1 MIARSAVAAAAFSIA
16 LRTLDAMSLAWR
28 PLFSGDLAAQM
39 LAIVDDIADATAG
52 PTEPPANLP
61 AQIEPVWRCSLEA
74 LAAQSLLHGYLALR
88 DGAEARVDT
97 AIALLD
103 QATDAAAVL
112 TLTPGLYFGFA
123 GISWVATHLA
133 GRLFEET
140 QDNCLEVDEVL
151 IATLDDPMWN
161 ARYELLSGVVGMG
174 VYARERLPR
183 PSAVRLIEAVL
194 GRLEACAER
203 STAGAAFLN
212 PTATLSPEY
221 HEMAP
226 HGMYNLG
233 LAHGIAGV
241 ISFLGSLCRIGVAV
255 ERAAPLLT
263 DSVAWLLSRELP
275 AGGDYRFKSTYTPDR
290 DVDVPRLGWCHGDLA
305 VATALL
311 VAARGAGEP
320 SWEQHARRI
329 ARSAAALSVDTRV
342 PDAGLCHGAAGIGHL
357 FNRLYQATDEPAL
370 GEAARM
376 WLRRAVAM
384 REPGH
389 GIGGYRTFLRGSRYS
404 DPGFRVGSSGIA
416 LALLAAASQ
425 VPPDWDRLLMAS

>member
-1 MIARSAVAAAAFSIA
+1 
-16 LRTLDAMSLAWR
+16 MSLAWR
-28 PLFSGDLAAQM
+28 PVFSGDLAAQM

-52 PTEPPANLP
+52 PVEPPGNLP
-61 AQIEPVWRCSLEA
+61 AEDAPAWRCSLDA
-74 LAAQSLLHGYLALR
+74 LAGQSLLHAYLALHG
-88 DGAEARVDT
+88 GAEARADT

-103 QATDAAAVL
+103 QATDAAGEL
-112 TLTPGLYFGFA
+112 TLTPSLYFGFA

-151 IATLDDPMWN
+151 LATLADPLWN

-183 PSAVRLIEAVL
+183 PSAVRLIEAVV

-203 STAGAAFLN
+203 SAAGAAFFS
-212 PTATLSPEY
+212 PVETLSPEY
-221 HEMAP
+221 HDAAP
-226 HGMYNLG
+226 RGWYNLG
-233 LAHGIAGV
+233 LAHGVAGV

-255 ERAAPLLT
+255 DRAAPLLA
-263 DSVAWLLSRELP
+263 DAVAWLLARELP
-275 AGGDYRFKSTYTPDR
+275 PGGNFRFKSTYTPGR
-290 DVDVPRLGWCHGDLA
+290 DVDVCRLGWCHGDLA

-329 ARSAAALSVDTRV
+329 ARSVAALTVDGTQV

-357 FNRLYQATDEPAL
+357 FNRLYQETDDPAL

-376 WLRRAVAM
+376 WLRKAVAM
-384 REPGH
+384 REPGQ
-389 GIGGYRTFLRGSRYS
+389 GIGGYQLFERGHKY
-404 DPGFRVGSSGIA
+404 DNPGFRVGSSGIA
-416 LALLAAASQ
+416 LALLAAASP
-425 VPPDWDRLLMAS
+425 VSPDWDRLLLAS

>member
-1 MIARSAVAAAAFSIA
+1 MSAK
-16 LRTLDAMSLAWR
+16 WH

-39 LAIVDDIADATAG
+39 LAIVDDIADATTA
-52 PTEPPANLP
+52 PTAPPGNLP
-61 AQIEPVWRCSLEA
+61 AEDAPGWHCSLDA
-74 LAAQSLLHGYLALR
+74 LAGQSLLHAYLALH
-88 DGAEARVDT
+88 GGGEARADT

-103 QATDAAAVL
+103 QATDALGALKVE
-112 TLTPGLYFGFA
+112 PGLYFGFS
-123 GISWVATHLA
+123 GTSWVASHLS

-151 IATLDDPMWN
+151 IATLADPLWN
-161 ARYELLSGVVGMG
+161 ARYELLGGVVGMG

-183 PSAVRLIEAVL
+183 PSAVRLIDAVV

-203 STAGAAFLN
+203 SAAGVAFFN
-212 PTATLSPEY
+212 PVETLSAEY

-226 HGMYNLG
+226 RGWYNLG

-255 ERAAPLLT
+255 ERAAPLLA
-263 DSVAWLLSRELP
+263 DSIAWLLARELP
-275 AGGDYRFKSTYTPDR
+275 AGGKFLFKSTYTPGR
-290 DVDVPRLGWCHGDLA
+290 DVDICRLGWCHGDLA
-305 VATALL
+305 IATALL

-320 SWEQHARRI
+320 SWEHHARRI
-329 ARSAAALSVDTRV
+329 ARSAAALTIDGTPV

-357 FNRLYQATDEPAL
+357 FNRLYQETDEPAL

-376 WLRRAVAM
+376 WLRKAVAM
-384 REPGH
+384 RKPGR
-389 GIGGYRTFLRGSRYS
+389 GIGGYQVFERGEMY
-404 DPGFRVGSSGIA
+404 DNPGFRVGSSGIG
-416 LALLAAASQ
+416 LALLAAVSS